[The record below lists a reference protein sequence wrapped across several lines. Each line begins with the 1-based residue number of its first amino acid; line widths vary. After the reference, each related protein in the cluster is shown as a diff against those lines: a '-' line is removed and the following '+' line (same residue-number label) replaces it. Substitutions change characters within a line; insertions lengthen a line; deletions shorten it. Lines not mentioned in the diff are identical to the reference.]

1 MNSAPELTNVAELVA
16 AQFGLRNLAF
26 CGKGAFKETFRAED
40 KDGKVH
46 ALKLVDRAKID
57 LVRTEREISALKRC
71 DSPRVAKVFDTRKF
85 QAPDKRIFDIVL
97 EEFLDGGSLEDR
109 LKVAAMA
116 HPQVLNLAIGL
127 FMAVR
132 DLHPLQLV
140 HRDIKPANIMFRK
153 ASFEPVLVD
162 FGLVRDL
169 SQTSLTATWLPNG
182 PGTPFYA
189 SPEQLNNDK
198 AMIDWRSDQFAIGVV
213 VGHLLTGQH
222 PYQTDPANPTT
233 AVYAALERRGPTK
246 EFQETMKRIGLAS
259 VIKMVS
265 AWPVHR
271 FSQPDQ
277 ALAALKP

>member
-1 MNSAPELTNVAELVA
+1 MSPPPELTTVAELVA
-16 AQFGLRNLAF
+16 VQLGLRGVAF
-26 CGKGAFKETFRAED
+26 CGKGAFKETFRTED
-40 KDGKVH
+40 KDGTVI
-46 ALKLVDRAKID
+46 ALKLVDRAKTD

-71 DSPRVAKVFDTRKF
+71 DSPRIAKVYDTLTF
-85 QAPDKRIFDIVL
+85 QAPDKRTFDIVL
-97 EEFLDGGSLEDR
+97 EEFFDGGSLEDR
-109 LKVAAMA
+109 LKVAAMT
-116 HPQVLNLAIGL
+116 QQQLVNLAIGL
-127 FMAVR
+127 FQAVR

-153 ASFEPVLVD
+153 ASSEPVLVD

-213 VGHLLTGQH
+213 AGHLLTGQH
-222 PYQTDPANPTT
+222 PYQTDPTSPST

-246 EFQETMKRIGLAS
+246 EFQATMKKIGLAP
-259 VIKMVS
+259 VVKMVS

-271 FSQPDQ
+271 FPHPDQ